1 MSMPS
6 SPIMTTMPS
15 HHYVDPAVYELD
27 KERVFYRTWQFVGH
41 VSSLPASGAFFTAR
55 IADESLIVVRNDDD
69 ELYAFYNVCRHR
81 AHRLVEGSGTRQ
93 HFVCPYHAWSYNLN
107 GCLVAAPKT
116 QEVAGFDKAA
126 VRLREVRLENFCGH
140 CQTKVD

>member
-15 HHYVDPAVYELD
+15 RHYVDPAVYELD

-55 IADESLIVVRNDDD
+55 IADESLIVVRNMMMN
-69 ELYAFYNVCRHR
+69 YTRITTSAVIVHT
-81 AHRLVEGSGTRQ
+81 GS
-93 HFVCPYHAWSYNLN
+93 SK
-107 GCLVAAPKT
+107 VAALVST
-116 QEVAGFDKAA
+116 SYVLTTLGA
-126 VRLREVRLENFCGH
+126 
-140 CQTKVD
+140 TT